1 MEIDAA
7 RSLMY
12 IYRSCVDK
20 FGWSIKDIDETDL
33 DTLFE
38 FMVLKNEPD
47 PNMRTIDGKN
57 YVRSTKTPVWL

>member
-1 MEIDAA
+1 MH
-7 RSLMY
+7 

-20 FGWSIKDIDETDL
+20 FGWSIRDIDETDL

-47 PNMRTIDGKN
+47 PNMRTIDGKS
-57 YVRSTKTPVWL
+57 YVRSGKVPEWL